1 MRDQGIGAVAVRT
14 TTLIA
19 WNLQGIAF
27 QSLLVTLAVAL
38 PAVAHLT
45 GLPIRYLLP
54 MHAPVILAGL
64 VYGWRG
70 GLATGLLSPLTSFL
84 ISGMPFPPMILPM
97 TLELATYG
105 LMTGLFRENAR
116 LNSFVSV
123 AIAVMIGRIV
133 FLLTVLIAGS
143 VGTPFMAYLQ
153 AAMLPGLIAM
163 AGQIALL
170 PFVAKWWVDRA
181 RK

>member
-1 MRDQGIGAVAVRT
+1 MKDQGIGTIAVRP

-27 QSLLVTLAVAL
+27 QTLLVTLAVAL

-45 GLPIRYLLP
+45 GLPVRYLLP

-70 GLATGLLSPLTSFL
+70 GLAVGLLSPVTSFL

-97 TLELATYG
+97 TMELATYG
-105 LMTGLFRENAR
+105 LMTGLLRENGR
-116 LNSFVSV
+116 LSSFLAVT
-123 AIAVMIGRIV
+123 IAAVIGRIV

-143 VGTPFMAYLQ
+143 VSTPFMAYLQ
-153 AAMLPGLIAM
+153 VAMLPGLIAM
-163 AGQIALL
+163 IGQIALL
-170 PFVAKWWVDRA
+170 PFVAKWWVNHA
-181 RK
+181 SK